1 MGTIVL
7 IVTIVLTIIVG
18 RFAISKGQA
27 LERRKQSLKRNHDLH
42 YNSLDTNS
50 EYSQR
55 ECCGQDCGC
64 HTEEKKVD
72 MKSSGDM

>member
-7 IVTIVLTIIVG
+7 IVTLALVVIIG
-18 RFAISKGQA
+18 KFAITKGQA
-27 LERRKQSLKRNHDLH
+27 LERRKRSLKQKHDLH

-50 EYSQR
+50 KYAKQ

-64 HTEEKKVD
+64 HTDEKKH
-72 MKSSGDM
+72 GDTKWD